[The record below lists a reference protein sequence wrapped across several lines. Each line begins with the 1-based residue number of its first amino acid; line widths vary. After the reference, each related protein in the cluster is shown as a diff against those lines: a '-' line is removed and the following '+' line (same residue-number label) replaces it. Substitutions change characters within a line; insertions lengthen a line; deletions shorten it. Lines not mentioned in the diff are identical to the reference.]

1 MPEETLDLFQL
12 SGDTISVG
20 GNNTF
25 WLDDPEVVWVVEAG
39 QAELFAVPGNERTRT
54 GRRFHLLSV
63 LPGQALFGLDQEDLP
78 AGLQLLVNGTP
89 GTQVRKTPWE
99 DFLALALNKATDQIS
114 GAVPHAAK
122 VVPAEN
128 DYDLRSPSKPKR
140 DTSTRTSHL
149 EPRTS
154 ILIGLLENWLLQLTA
169 AVVRKPVPKSFV
181 RLEPTAEYQV
191 DGARILSVSQGLLWV
206 RLRQGSLT
214 WLDDPANAI
223 LDGGFVPVTPGTW
236 LEAVEASRL
245 EIMTSQEFLVRN
257 EQLNFR
263 NYYLLL
269 FKYWFALH
277 AEAQKDEQAR
287 LIKKLTDQQGVM
299 EESLLNL
306 AAVSD
311 MSRSASK
318 GFDRET
324 VDDPLWAAC
333 RLVGEAA
340 KIDIRPL
347 PPALRKNPA
356 RNPLDDIVKV
366 SRIRT
371 RQVVLKGEWWRADN
385 GPLLA
390 YLAEDECPVALLP
403 VRPGAYKL
411 YNPVQQTT
419 IFVDST
425 VVSQIKPFAYAFYR
439 TFPAHALQVKDLLQF
454 AGKSKVRR
462 DLLMILLMGIVGG
475 LLNLATPIATG
486 KLIDSIIPQAERGQL
501 VQLTFILIVSILAVA
516 MFELT
521 RSVALIRMQGRL
533 NADLQGAVWDRVIN
547 LPAPFFRQYSV
558 GDLAD
563 RANSINTIRKI
574 LSGLTITAIIAG
586 VFSSF
591 NFFLLFAYD
600 LKLALTALVLVLVMI
615 AFTVAFGLLQMRK
628 QRELAERGGKIQGL
642 VLQLIRGIA
651 KFGVAGAEK
660 QAFALWARAF
670 GDMRKVT
677 WETARITNYLTT
689 FNSAFPVLAS
699 LVLYAGAGTAVAGGL
714 STGSFLAFYSAFTS
728 FIAATTATTA
738 ALIASSNVL
747 PLYQRA
753 RPILETLPEIDEAK
767 AMPGELSGD
776 IEINH
781 VYFRYAEDGP
791 NILNNVSLNIKPGE
805 FVAVVGSSGS
815 GKSTL
820 LRLLLGF
827 EQAQSGTV
835 YYDGQDLSQLDLPG
849 VRRQLGVVL
858 QNSQLMVGDIFS
870 NIVGSKQFTLKDA
883 EEAAH
888 MVGLDEDIQQMPMG
902 MYTLVSEGGSTLS
915 GGQRQRLLIARAV
928 VSKPRII
935 FFDEATSALDNR
947 TQAIVSRSL
956 EGLKATRVVIAHR
969 LSTIINADRI
979 FVLDQGKVVQT
990 GNYQELI
997 RQEGLFAQLAKR
1009 QLA

>member
-12 SGDTISVG
+12 NGDPISVG

-25 WLDDPEVVWVVEAG
+25 WLDDPEVVWVVETG
-39 QAELFAVPGNERTRT
+39 QAELFVVPGNERTRT

-63 LPGQALFGLDQEDLP
+63 LPGQALFGLDQESLP

-89 GTQVRKTPWE
+89 GTQVRKTTWG

-114 GAVPHAAK
+114 GAGPHAAK
-122 VVPAEN
+122 VVPVEN
-128 DYDLRSPSKPKR
+128 DYDLRSPSKPKS
-140 DTSTRTSHL
+140 DTSTRTSNL
-149 EPRTS
+149 KLQTS
-154 ILIGLLENWLLQLTA
+154 NIVGLLENWLIQLTA
-169 AVVRKPVPKSFV
+169 AVVRKSVPKSFV
-181 RLEPTAEYQV
+181 KLALATEYQV
-191 DGARILSVSQGLLWV
+191 DGAQILSVNQGLVWA

-223 LDGGFVPVTPGTW
+223 LDGTFVPVTPGTW
-236 LEAVEASRL
+236 LEAADASRL
-245 EIMTSQEFLVRN
+245 DIMTSQEFLVRN
-257 EQLNFR
+257 QKLNFG

-269 FKYWFALH
+269 FKYWLALH
-277 AEAQKDEQAR
+277 TEAHKEERAR
-287 LIKKLTDQQGVM
+287 QIKKLADQQGVM

-306 AAVSD
+306 SAVLD
-311 MSRSASK
+311 RSASE
-318 GFDRET
+318 GLGREA
-324 VDDPLWAAC
+324 VNDPLWAAC

-340 KIDIRPL
+340 NIEIRPL
-347 PPALRKNPA
+347 PPSLKKSPSRD
-356 RNPLDDIVKV
+356 PLDDIAKV

-371 RQVVLKGEWWRADN
+371 RQVALKGEWWRADN
-385 GPLLA
+385 GPLLG
-390 YLAEDECPVALLP
+390 YLEEDECPVALLP
-403 VRPGAYKL
+403 VRAGAYKL
-411 YNPVQQTT
+411 YDPVRQTM
-419 IFVDST
+419 IRVDNK
-425 VVSQIKPFAYAFYR
+425 VAAQIKPFAYAFYR
-439 TFPAHALQVKDLLQF
+439 TFPAHALQVKDLFLF

-501 VQLTFILIVSILAVA
+501 GQLTFILIVSILAVA

-521 RSVALIRMQGRL
+521 RSVALLRMEGRL
-533 NADLQGAVWDRVIN
+533 NADVQGAVWDRVIN

-563 RANSINTIRKI
+563 RANSMNTIRKI
-574 LSGLTITAIIAG
+574 LSGLTITAIISG

-600 LKLALTALVLVLVMI
+600 LKLALKALVLVIVMI

-642 VLQLIRGIA
+642 ILQLIRGIA

-660 QAFALWARAF
+660 RAFALWARAF

-699 LVLYAGAGTAVAGGL
+699 LVLYAGAGTAVTGGL

-728 FIAATTATTA
+728 FIAAATATTA

-776 IEINH
+776 IEVNH
-781 VYFRYAEDGP
+781 VYFRYTEDGP
-791 NILNNVSLNIKPGE
+791 NILNDVSLNIKPGE

-835 YYDGQDLSQLDLPG
+835 YYDGQDLSQLDLRG
-849 VRRQLGVVL
+849 VRQQLGVVL
-858 QNSQLMVGDIFS
+858 QNSHLMVGDIFS
-870 NIVGSKQFTLKDA
+870 NIVGSKQLTIKDA
-883 EEAAH
+883 GEAAR
-888 MVGLDEDIQQMPMG
+888 MVGLDEDIRQMPMG
-902 MYTLVSEGGSTLS
+902 MYTMVSEGGSTLS

-979 FVLDQGKVVQT
+979 FVLDQGKLVQT

-997 RQEGLFAQLAKR
+997 RQEGLFAELAKR